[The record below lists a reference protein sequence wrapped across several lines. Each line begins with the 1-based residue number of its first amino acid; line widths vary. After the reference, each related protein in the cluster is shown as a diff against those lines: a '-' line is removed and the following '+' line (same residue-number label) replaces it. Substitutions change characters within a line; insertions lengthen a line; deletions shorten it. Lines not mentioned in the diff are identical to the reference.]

1 MSVLPETTVEAVP
14 DIDLALK
21 MLSCSDFTCTVV
33 CLNGLE
39 QDDNGAD
46 SQAMCTLRAQQPL
59 IFLRGSD
66 LHDANLSAL
75 IEDAVTKF
83 ARRNNGSKN
92 AELETEPRVQEI
104 SSTVRSDNPELFA
117 RLVAEYTSLMD
128 VSLDQRAFKITAS
141 ASAKLSEVSKTLGDA
156 RAGPRDIIELF
167 ATALK
172 AKSKNVPN
180 AKAKAYSDIALLMA
194 LELMGY
200 LVSYYRNL
208 IFKKAPQH
216 QINHE
221 EPADD

>member
-1 MSVLPETTVEAVP
+1 MLPETTVEAVP

-21 MLSCSDFTCTVV
+21 MLGCSDFACTVV

-39 QDDNGAD
+39 QGDKAD

-59 IFLRGSD
+59 ILLSGSELR
-66 LHDANLSAL
+66 DANLSAL
-75 IEDAVTKF
+75 IEDAVTQF
-83 ARRNNGSKN
+83 ARRN
-92 AELETEPRVQEI
+92 PRIQEI

-128 VSLDQRAFKITAS
+128 VSLDQRAFRITAS

-208 IFKKAPQH
+208 IFKKAPQL
-216 QINHE
+216 QIHHE
-221 EPADD
+221 ETADD

>member
-1 MSVLPETTVEAVP
+1 MLPETTVEAVP

-21 MLSCSDFTCTVV
+21 MLSCSDFACTVV

-59 IFLRGSD
+59 IFLSGSE

-83 ARRNNGSKN
+83 ARRN
-92 AELETEPRVQEI
+92 PRVQEI

>member
-59 IFLRGSD
+59 IFLSGSE
-66 LHDANLSAL
+66 LHGANLLAL

-83 ARRNNGSKN
+83 ARRN
-92 AELETEPRVQEI
+92 PRVQEI

-208 IFKKAPQH
+208 IFKKAPQL
-216 QINHE
+216 QIHHE
-221 EPADD
+221 ETADD

>member
-21 MLSCSDFTCTVV
+21 MLSCSDFACTVV

-59 IFLRGSD
+59 IFLSGSE

-83 ARRNNGSKN
+83 ARRN
-92 AELETEPRVQEI
+92 PRVQEI